1 MLGSFSAWFWNLLVL
16 QRHGVSLPGGDF
28 VEAVLLLAAAGNRIC
43 RKTVFFWDFRRSVRE
58 FFGVVLELARPSEA
72 WCFEAVLP
80 GGGAT
85 AVFWQ
90 IQEQPANTG
99 PAAAAV
105 AAAGAFGAAAAAAA
119 AADAAAGGLA
129 TAAGNRIC
137 RKILFFLGL
146 QTTR

>member
-1 MLGSFSAWFWNLLVL
+1 LAWFWNLLVL
-16 QRHGVSLPGGDF
+16 QRHGVSLPGSYF
-28 VEAVLLLAAAGNRIC
+28 FEAVLLLAAAGNRIC
-43 RKTVFFWDFRRSVRE
+43 RKMLFFYDFRRDVRE

-72 WCFEAVLP
+72 WCFP

-85 AVFWQ
+85 A
-90 IQEQPANTG
+90 ANTG